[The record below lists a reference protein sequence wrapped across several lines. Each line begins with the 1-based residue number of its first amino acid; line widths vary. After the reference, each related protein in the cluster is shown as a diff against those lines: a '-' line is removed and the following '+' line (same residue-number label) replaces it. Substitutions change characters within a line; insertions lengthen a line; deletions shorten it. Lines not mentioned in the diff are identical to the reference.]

1 MGDPRRE
8 APQICETRRPFRLL
22 REFGHR
28 QEHVFRVVDLFGDKA
43 THDFDH
49 SISPITTLQLE
60 LVPLRRAEFH
70 QTVQMCLKNGPGE
83 GFDEHLNRLAKR
95 VLARG
100 PKKIQ
105 ATLVDVVD
113 LPSGVEHKVSERRRI
128 EQRVVHRA
136 LHTYDGV
143 EFGFGHVRILSH
155 PGQKVRVYYR
165 MAFSVLIVDD
175 DRVFCEELSEALD
188 AFRVATAHSGRE
200 ALDLL
205 EQPNDIDLVLLD
217 VRLPRTRGTDLL
229 RVLKERYPDVS
240 VVMLTAFGSKDVV
253 LSALRNHA
261 DDFLEKP
268 VDVERLVGTI
278 HTLLESKH
286 AGGEEGIADRVCDF
300 LTRNIEKK
308 IGIDDVARLI
318 GYSPKHTSALFKRLT
333 GETFTEHRVRQKI
346 EEAKKRLVR
355 SGQPVKQ
362 IAHDLAYENPE
373 SFVRIFKRRTG
384 LTPTQYRTDFDGGQK
399 TIQWDQ

>member
-1 MGDPRRE
+1 MP
-8 APQICETRRPFRLL
+8 
-22 REFGHR
+22 
-28 QEHVFRVVDLFGDKA
+28 
-43 THDFDH
+43 
-49 SISPITTLQLE
+49 
-60 LVPLRRAEFH
+60 
-70 QTVQMCLKNGPGE
+70 
-83 GFDEHLNRLAKR
+83 
-95 VLARG
+95 
-100 PKKIQ
+100 
-105 ATLVDVVD
+105 
-113 LPSGVEHKVSERRRI
+113 
-128 EQRVVHRA
+128 
-136 LHTYDGV
+136 
-143 EFGFGHVRILSH
+143 
-155 PGQKVRVYYR
+155 
-165 MAFSVLIVDD
+165 FSVLIVDD

-188 AFRVATAHSGRE
+188 AFRVVAAHSGRE
-200 ALDLL
+200 ALEIL

-355 SGQPVKQ
+355 SSQPVKQ

-384 LTPTQYRTDFDGGQK
+384 LTPTQYRTEFDGGQQ